1 MPLLR
6 DYRRDLI
13 ADLHDP
19 REAAE
24 DLNAA
29 LEDGDSAVLA
39 NASRNVIEA
48 LALPA
53 HGEEAETLYRLKDYL
68 GPVGLRLTISSR

>member
-6 DYRRDLI
+6 DYHQDLI

-24 DLNAA
+24 YLNAA
-29 LEDGDSAVLA
+29 LEDGDCAVVA
-39 NASRNVIEA
+39 NALRNVVEA
-48 LALPA
+48 LAMPV
-53 HGEEAETLYRLKDYL
+53 HGEEAETLCRLKDYL
-68 GPVGLRLTISSR
+68 GTAGLRLTISPR